1 MGSLLNRHIRVT
13 PQTSVYSCRWT
24 KTSQSV
30 YTNTHTATHSLVFIR
45 QCWHSALRRRHSS
58 RAQRRAG
65 SADERQKETK
75 KNSQN
80 KKKRSAA
87 DGGTTENSRLL
98 RNKCEKKEYLG
109 SDPRHAGRGGAGY
122 CSWLLQG
129 PPVCLSVRPSAC
141 LERCLCVCLASA
153 PLCVS
158 DVSFFISLYAP
169 VTFLFSLHLSLPP
182 TFLLRLCESLCVC
195 LFVSL
200 TMLLCFCLSHCLMCL
215 SLHMSVRLLSSCT
228 DAVSHPPFLQT
239 NVHILYLAVEKK
251 DAVKFD
257 G

>member
-1 MGSLLNRHIRVT
+1 MNQNKPICIH
-13 PQTSVYSCRWT
+13 QH
-24 KTSQSV
+24 
-30 YTNTHTATHSLVFIR
+30 THTHTGTHSLVFIR

-98 RNKCEKKEYLG
+98 RNKCEKKKRTSALIHATLG
-109 SDPRHAGRGGAGY
+109 EEEQDVALDCYRVHLS
-122 CSWLLQG
+122 
-129 PPVCLSVRPSAC
+129 VCLSVRPSAC

-153 PLCVS
+153 PLCLS
-158 DVSFFISLYAP
+158 HVSFFISLYAP

-200 TMLLCFCLSHCLMCL
+200 PMLLCFCLSRCLMCL
-215 SLHMSVRLLSSCT
+215 SVHMSVRLLSSCT

-239 NVHILYLAVEKK
+239 NVHILYLAVKK
-251 DAVKFD
+251 NRCTEI
-257 G
+257 